1 MAADEAQVSYE
12 DLALL
17 EDEFEEVDSEI
28 MRKQYE
34 LTKPLYTKRA
44 TAITKIPSFWAL
56 VLEQAPPEID
66 QFIQPSDSRIFA
78 ESLLNLTVT
87 RPELD
92 AGGADASP
100 RSLKIRFEFKE
111 NEDFEDT
118 VLEKEFWY
126 RRAKDGWVGLVSEP
140 VKVHWKKGKDLTE
153 GLGDAAIK
161 LWEARKKGGD
171 MLKKE
176 GKEYD
181 EVKKLVEHLQ
191 GGASTSFFTWFGW
204 VSGRRWVSA
213 EESAAAQKEYRE
225 KIERRKKGEKVEEPE
240 EDEENEEEK
249 FAANDDSDVEVHEAG
264 EELAI
269 GIAEEVWPNAI
280 KFFTQAQEIEE
291 MSDLEFEDDDE
302 EDDDDEAEGEPV
314 DIRALV
320 QDKGKTRKRMSDGPG
335 PSKKAKKAS

>member
-1 MAADEAQVSYE
+1 
-12 DLALL
+12 
-17 EDEFEEVDSEI
+17 

-34 LTKPLYTKRA
+34 LTKPIYTKRA
-44 TAITKIPSFWAL
+44 GAVSKIPNFWAL
-56 VLEQAPPEID
+56 VLEQAPLEID
-66 QFIQPSDSRIFA
+66 QFIQPSDSRIFG

-92 AGGADASP
+92 AGGPEDSP
-100 RSLKIRFEFKE
+100 RSLKFQFEFKP

-118 VLEKEFWY
+118 VLEKEFHY
-126 RRAKDGWVGLVSEP
+126 RRAKDGWTGLVSEP

-153 GLGDAAIK
+153 GLGDGAVA
-161 LWEARKKGGD
+161 LWEARKKKGEMMAREGG
-171 MLKKE
+171 
-176 GKEYD
+176 EYD
-181 EVKKLVEHLQ
+181 KLRKLVEHWN
-191 GGASTSFFTWFGW
+191 GANTSFFTWFGW

-225 KIERRKKGEKVEEPE
+225 RMERRKKGEKVDEPE
-240 EDEENEEEK
+240 EDEEDEEK
-249 FAANDDSDVEVHEAG
+249 ALENDDSDVEVHEAG

-269 GIAEEVWPNAI
+269 SFAEDLWPNAI
-280 KFFTQAQEIEE
+280 KFFTQAQEMEE
-291 MSDLEFEDDDE
+291 MSDVDFE
-302 EDDDDEAEGEPV
+302 EDDDDMEEDDDDDEGQPV